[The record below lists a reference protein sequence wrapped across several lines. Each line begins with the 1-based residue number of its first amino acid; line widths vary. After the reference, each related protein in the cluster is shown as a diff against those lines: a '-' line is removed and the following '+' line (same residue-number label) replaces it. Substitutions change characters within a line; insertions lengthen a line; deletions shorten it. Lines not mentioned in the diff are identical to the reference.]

1 MKLIIAEKPNV
12 AKELKNALEPG
23 ASFVKTGGFGY
34 FKGNKFIIAC
44 SLGHIVVQKQPK
56 EIDEDYGS
64 FSFEHLPF
72 PIRPIPL
79 KIGEHPAK
87 GYYNTLR
94 DVILKEKYDE
104 IIVATDPDREGQ
116 GIYERIKAFMKGF
129 PQNILETRM
138 WIKEWTNEGLRNA
151 FLNRVPNAEY
161 KSLGDAAECRAY
173 DDYCFGMNGTVACS
187 TRFNK
192 FLSAGRVQTPVTAI
206 LVARENEIAHF
217 KPELYQAV
225 ALVVGSDEPG
235 KSVELKHKTDR
246 HLSETEA
253 DALYGALLPCRS
265 VQLAVSEKESKKKP
279 LKLAGQTD
287 FLQVMNKK
295 YGYNAEKTSDLLQTL
310 YQDKK
315 LTTYPGTEAHEISE
329 SAAKEALKPLRN
341 LVGKVSPEMD
351 ALINPV
357 FKNGWSI
364 AKHCVTN
371 KELAHEAITPVFGSV
386 SAEVIQGLT
395 EAERNCYLEVIK
407 RYLQAF
413 YPPAVFRE
421 TEISTVAAGETFTAS
436 GKVLVSEGYLK
447 VDGKGEDNVIPHVTD
462 KNRYP
467 VLEIKNEEKETK
479 PPARYTEA
487 TLLEAMKNA
496 GRFVDDKHYSDILKS
511 EEVAGIGT
519 GRTRPVILKT
529 LKKHGY
535 YSVRGKSIY
544 ASQMAMELIG
554 LLPKDIF
561 ITSPIMTAML
571 EEDLKLVEEG
581 RKSKEQH
588 MDETDKKVV
597 EMIESIRNVQGSMSA
612 YDDKDI
618 LCKCPKCGGDVL
630 VKPFKT
636 KDGKALNAFVCS
648 EKCGVALFENDK
660 FFASLGKKLG
670 KPQAKELLTK
680 GKTTLSGLVSKTSG
694 KQYDLSVKLNIS
706 ETGISY
712 ETELPKPA
720 VLCKCPRCSADI
732 IEGPKAFSCSAN
744 CGIVLYKKDKF
755 FAALGKKMTTTYA
768 KSLLTKGQV
777 PVEGI
782 VSQKTGR
789 KYDAVVKVDFSGQW
803 PQYTKEVL
811 ANKQVRRRR

>member
-1 MKLIIAEKPNV
+1 MKLIIAEKPSV

-23 ASFVKTGGFGY
+23 AGFVKSGGFGY
-34 FKGNKFIIAC
+34 FKGSKFIIAC

-56 EIDEDYGS
+56 EIDEEYAS

-72 PIRPIPL
+72 PIRPVPL
-79 KIGEHPAK
+79 KIGEQPAN

-94 DVILKEKYDE
+94 DVLLKEKYDE

-116 GIYERIKAFMKGF
+116 GIYERIRAFMKGF
-129 PQNILETRM
+129 PKNVLETRM
-138 WIKEWTNEGLRNA
+138 WIKEWTNEGLLNA
-151 FLNRVPNAEY
+151 FKNREPNAQY
-161 KSLGDAAECRAY
+161 KNLGNAAECRAY

-192 FLSAGRVQTPVTAI
+192 FLSVGRVQTPVTAI
-206 LVARENEIAHF
+206 LVARENEIVHF
-217 KPELYQAV
+217 KPEQYQAIV
-225 ALVVGSDEPG
+225 LVIGSDEPG
-235 KSVELKHKTDR
+235 KSVELKHKTER
-246 HLSETEA
+246 RLSETEA

-265 VQLAVSEKESKKKP
+265 VQLSVSEKESKKKP

-295 YGYNAEKTSDLLQTL
+295 YGYDAEKTSDLLQTL

-329 SAAKEALKPLRN
+329 SAAKQALQPLRN
-341 LVGKVSPEMD
+341 LLGKVSPELD
-351 ALINPV
+351 ALIKPV
-357 FKNGWSI
+357 FENGWNI
-364 AKHCVTN
+364 AKHCVTS

-386 SAEVIQGLT
+386 KSEVIQSLT
-395 EAERNCYLEVIK
+395 EAERNCYLEVVK

-436 GKVLVSEGYLK
+436 GKVLAFEGYLK
-447 VDGKGEDNVIPHVTD
+447 VIGRGEDNVIPHVTD

-467 VLEIKNEEKETK
+467 ILEIKNEEKETK

-511 EEVAGIGT
+511 EEVEGIGT

-529 LKKHGY
+529 LKNRGY

-544 ASQMAMELIG
+544 ASQMAMELIS

-588 MDETDKKVV
+588 MDETDKKVK
-597 EMIESIRNVQGSMSA
+597 EMVATIRALQGSMSA
-612 YDDKDI
+612 NVDKEV
-618 LCKCPKCGGDVL
+618 LCSCPKCKADIL
-630 VKPFKT
+630 VRSFKN
-636 KDGKALNAFVCS
+636 KDGKISTAYSCS
-648 EKCGVALFENDK
+648 NKCGIVLYADDK
-660 FFASLGKKLG
+660 FFGSLGKKL
-670 KPQAKELLTK
+670 TK
-680 GKTTLSGLVSKTSG
+680 
-694 KQYDLSVKLNIS
+694 
-706 ETGISY
+706 
-712 ETELPKPA
+712 
-720 VLCKCPRCSADI
+720 
-732 IEGPKAFSCSAN
+732 
-744 CGIVLYKKDKF
+744 
-755 FAALGKKMTTTYA
+755 TYA
-768 KSLLTKGQV
+768 KGLLTKGQV
-777 PVEGI
+777 TVKDI
-782 VSQKTGR
+782 VSKKTGK
-789 KYDAVVKVDFSGQW
+789 KYDLVVKVDFSGQW
-803 PQYTKEVL
+803 PQYTRDFPTDK
-811 ANKQVRRRR
+811 KRGRRR